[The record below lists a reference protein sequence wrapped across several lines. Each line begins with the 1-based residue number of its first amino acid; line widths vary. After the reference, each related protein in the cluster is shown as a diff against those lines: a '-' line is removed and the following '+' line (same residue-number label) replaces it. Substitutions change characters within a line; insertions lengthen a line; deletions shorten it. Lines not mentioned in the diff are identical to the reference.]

1 MDKNIILSTERLY
14 LKEFNIKD
22 AIHLLALNS
31 DPEVTEFT
39 GDPPFQSIQDARNFI
54 VNYDHCKR
62 QGMGRWAVRTKSSET
77 FIGWC
82 GLKKNENGDIDIGF
96 RLMRQFWG
104 FGYATKAASGVL
116 QYGFDNL
123 ALGRVIARVMHQNL
137 SSIRVVEKLHM
148 NYISDIVCDEHPAKL
163 YELKKQKSL

>member
-1 MDKNIILSTERLY
+1 
-14 LKEFNIKD
+14 
-22 AIHLLALNS
+22 
-31 DPEVTEFT
+31 
-39 GDPPFQSIQDARNFI
+39 
-54 VNYDHCKR
+54 
-62 QGMGRWAVRTKSSET
+62 
-77 FIGWC
+77 
-82 GLKKNENGDIDIGF
+82 
-96 RLMRQFWG
+96 MRQFWG